1 MQPGQQPMQPDNIR
15 SRALPNTLEFRKL
28 WSVQEGDYFYMLVQ
42 QYETQTATARTEDGK
57 PDWDGE
63 LETTTQFGP
72 AVNQGYAGDEEWA
85 KKNAEHFNL
94 AVPTEEYKDEEA
106 TA

>member
-1 MQPGQQPMQPDNIR
+1 MQQAQPDNIR
-15 SRALPNTLEFRKL
+15 SRALPNTLELRKM
-28 WSVQEGDYFYMLVQ
+28 WSVQDANYFFVLVQ
-42 QYETQTATARTEDGK
+42 QYETQTALGRTEDNK

-63 LETTTQFGP
+63 LETATQYAP
-72 AVNQGYAGDEEWA
+72 AVNQGYTGDEEWA

-94 AVPTEEYKDEEA
+94 TVPTEEYKDEEA